1 LSEKG
6 DMVRAKLL
14 LLLALL
20 SCTAGVLTSLN
31 GCGGGSGNSQTTPPT
46 QKIQHVVFIVKENRS
61 FDEYFGQFPGA
72 NGTRS
77 GKLSNGEIIPL
88 SHTPDQVP
96 HDIGHDWFSG
106 IEVIDGG
113 KMDLFDTN
121 YGGNLGDYLAFT
133 QMGQQDIPNYWTYAQ
148 KFVLADAMFSSLH
161 GPSLPNHLYT
171 IAGQSNNVVSVPN
184 ETDPTS
190 KGWGCDSVSPITV
203 QFLQSDGSLVAGV
216 PCFDIQT
223 LGDILDAHLISW
235 KAYSGLYGM
244 SGYQWNVYNNIKHI
258 RYGPDWSTRI
268 ADQAQFDNDAR
279 SGNLPTVAWLT
290 APNETTEHPDFSTC
304 YGENWTVDKVN
315 SIMQGPDWNSTA
327 IFVTWDDFGG
337 FYDHVAPPQIDRFGL
352 GPRVPLLIISPYAK
366 AGTTV
371 HTQYEFSSV
380 LKFIETRFALPTL
393 GTRDVTANDMTDA
406 FDFTQNPLPPIVLNQ
421 RTCPI
426 APPPSIFGE
435 RLIGSKNTNNMSV
448 FNVGTQPLSITS
460 IRVTGNPDFSLSP
473 STCLS
478 SIQPNQSCTFSVNFT
493 PSQPGPRNATITLN
507 DNYPGSPQTVSVTGI
522 GSALA
527 AQGDII
533 GPSDQKFSSGL
544 GTLLFSTNQLI
555 GTGSQKS
562 FTLVNAGS
570 TNVNISSI
578 SLVGADFQQSNNCP
592 KALAASS
599 TCTFTVSFTPSALGP
614 RWGQIRI
621 DDDDPGTPHLM
632 RLVGTGVNSAGAQ
645 ITQDAPVTYEQPTH
659 RDFPDD
665 DEK

>member
-1 LSEKG
+1 
-6 DMVRAKLL
+6 MVRAKLL

-20 SCTAGVLTSLN
+20 SCTAGVLISLN
-31 GCGGGSGNSQTTPPT
+31 GCGGGSGNSPTTPPPT
-46 QKIQHVVFIVKENRS
+46 QKIQHIVFIVKENRS

-72 NGTRS
+72 NGTKS

-88 SHTPDQVP
+88 GHTPDQVP

-106 IEVIDGG
+106 IEVIDDG
-113 KMDLFDTN
+113 KMDLFDVN
-121 YGGNLGDYLAFT
+121 YGANVGDYLAFT
-133 QMGQQDIPNYWTYAQ
+133 QMGQQDIPNYWAYAQ
-148 KFVLADAMFSSLH
+148 TFVLADAMFSSLH

-184 ETDPTS
+184 EVDPTS
-190 KGWGCDSVSPITV
+190 KGWGCDSVAAITA
-203 QFLQSDGSLVAGV
+203 QFLQSDGSLTNQA

-223 LGDILDAHLISW
+223 LGDILDAHQISW
-235 KAYSGLYGM
+235 KYYSGPYGS

-258 RYGPDWSTRI
+258 RYGQEWSARM

-290 APNETTEHPDFSTC
+290 APNEMTEHPNYSTC
-304 YGENWTVDKVN
+304 YGENWTVDKIN

-327 IFVTWDDFGG
+327 IFLTWDDFGG
-337 FYDHVAPPQIDRFGL
+337 FYDHVAPQQIDRFGL

-366 AGTTV
+366 ASTV
-371 HTQYEFSSV
+371 IHTQYEFSSV
-380 LKFIETRFALPTL
+380 LKFIETRFGLPAL

-406 FDFTQNPLPPIVLNQ
+406 FDFTQSPLPPVALNQ

-435 RLIGSKNTNNMSV
+435 RLIGSKNTNNLTV
-448 FNVGTQPLSITS
+448 FNVGAQPLSVS
-460 IRVTGNPDFSLSP
+460 SALLTGSPDFSLSP
-473 STCLS
+473 SACLS
-478 SIQPNQSCTFSVNFT
+478 SIQPNQSCTFSVHFT
-493 PSQPGPRNATITLN
+493 PSQLGPRNATITLN
-507 DNYPGSPQTVSVTGI
+507 DNYPGSPQTVSVTGT

-533 GPSDQKFSSGL
+533 APSGPFFSSSL
-544 GTLLFSTNQLI
+544 GSLYFQTNQVI
-555 GTGSQKS
+555 GTASQKS
-562 FTLVNAGS
+562 FTLVNAGPA
-570 TNVNISSI
+570 NVNISLI
-578 SLVGADFQQSNNCP
+578 SLVGSDFGQSNNCP

-599 TCTFTVSFTPSALGP
+599 TCTFTVSFTPSAWGP

-632 RLVGTGVNSAGAQ
+632 RLIGMGVDSAGAQ
-645 ITQDAPVTYEQPTH
+645 MIEGSPATHEQPTH

-665 DEK
+665 DDH